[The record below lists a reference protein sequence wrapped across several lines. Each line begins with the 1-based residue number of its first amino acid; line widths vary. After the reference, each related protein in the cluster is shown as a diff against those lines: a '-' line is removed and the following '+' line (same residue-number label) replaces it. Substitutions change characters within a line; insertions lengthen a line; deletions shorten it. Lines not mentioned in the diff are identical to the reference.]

1 MRALSVVL
9 FALLAITSQGATAA
23 NRRPPVS
30 SASPIQASP
39 REASLRPL
47 NFVANEFSVH
57 SPAIPAGQS
66 PLNVDIL
73 QLRHSIWTSRDGAP
87 KASIGVMVQ
96 TPDGFLWLGTVNGL
110 FRFDGNTFDGSINKR
125 LPSTNITALLAEPN
139 GDLWIGYEM
148 GGSSRLH
155 GDEVTNFDNQS
166 TASVQS
172 FARAPDGTLYAQ
184 TSQAIQKLVGAHWQ
198 RLTPS
203 SGYKGTHPL
212 WMNVRNQALWLID
225 ADGAYVLRPGAA
237 QFEVVNREIAE
248 AVMYGLPGNE
258 PFPAPENEIRASLV
272 DSAGAF
278 WVILGDSS
286 DGLRRYRWSTMPSGE
301 RKIQGEQLTDRSAQ
315 NVRYFSFFEDREN
328 NVWATSSRGLEQ
340 FSGTKFTSVVS
351 PANFLWPALV
361 PGDHGDLWIST
372 DRHAYHLDHKMI
384 EVSSMG
390 NGSGCISR
398 DREGVIW
405 TMASDGLHGLE
416 NGVATTLPLP
426 PNAKDV
432 VETCQNIAGRVREG
446 LWVSVAR
453 LGVYEWKD
461 QKWIEYGGRSDLPS
475 GLAIRILSDDA
486 GRLWFTYPNDRIL
499 VLDHGRTKLYTQS
512 DGLEIG
518 HVLGLYIRGDS
529 VWASGE
535 KGVAHLHGARF
546 ETLRGA
552 MDESF
557 GATESLVETRAGE
570 LWLNSFNGVFRISA
584 DEIKEVQRDP
594 HHVVIYEMFDEE
606 DGLPPGLA
614 PNLSPNPSIVEGT
627 DGRVWVAMAGGLAWI
642 DPSRILRNKVQPMVQ
657 VLSVTVGRKLY
668 PPTQFLEL
676 PSLTRSLRIDYTS
689 PLLTMPD
696 RVTFRYKLDGIDQGW
711 QVGHTSRAT
720 YYTNLGPGQ
729 YHFSVVA
736 TNEDGV
742 SGPLQS
748 IDFSIAPAFYQTFW
762 FRGLC
767 VLFALLFLWLL
778 FNRRI
783 RLSNEHLKMRLEE
796 RHVERERI
804 ARELHDSVLQNLQ
817 WLLLKIKMWSDL
829 PDLPETHRNDLSRTA
844 VVTHDSLVEVRDKIA
859 LLRRSET
866 GRLELANELEMF
878 GNELTRDSSV
888 HFSLSLVGKPKPL
901 THAAYES
908 IVDISRECIRNAF
921 QHARSK
927 HISVKILYESRS
939 LRLLIADDGQGID
952 EAVLAHRQH
961 LGHWGIT
968 GMHERSDLLKSHL
981 SIKSDRQGG
990 TAVSLEV
997 PAHIVYTGQQR
1008 ALFLRLF
1015 SAL

>member
-1 MRALSVVL
+1 VL
-9 FALLAITSQGATAA
+9 GALLAITSQGETAA
-23 NRRPPVS
+23 TRRSPVS
-30 SASPIQASP
+30 SASPTPTSP
-39 REASLRPL
+39 GVAPLGPL

-73 QLRHSIWTSRDGAP
+73 QLRHSIWTSREGAP
-87 KASIGVMVQ
+87 KASIGLMVQ

-110 FRFDGNTFDGSINKR
+110 FRFDGDTFDGSINKR

-148 GGSSRLH
+148 GGSSRLSGGH
-155 GDEVTNFDNQS
+155 VTNFDNHS
-166 TASVQS
+166 TASVMGFS
-172 FARAPDGTLYAQ
+172 RAPDGTLYAQ
-184 TSQAIQKLVGAHWQ
+184 TSQAIQKLVGAQWQ

-212 WMNVRNQALWLID
+212 WMNVRSQALWVID

-258 PFPAPENEIRASLV
+258 PFPPQGKEIRASLV
-272 DSAGAF
+272 DSAGAL
-278 WVILGDSS
+278 WVISGDGS
-286 DGLRRYRWSTMPSGE
+286 DGLRRYRWPAMPPGE
-301 RKIQGEQLTDRSAQ
+301 RKIQREQLGDQSTQ
-315 NVRYFSFFEDREN
+315 NVRYFGFFEDREN
-328 NVWATSSRGLEQ
+328 NVWASSSRGLEQ
-340 FSGTKFTSVVS
+340 FSGTKFTPVVG
-351 PANFLWPALV
+351 PANFLWPALL

-372 DRHAYHLDHKMI
+372 DRHAYHLDHELI
-384 EVSSMG
+384 EVPSMG

-405 TMASDGLHGLE
+405 MMANDGLHGLE
-416 NGVATTLPLP
+416 NGVVTTLPLP

-432 VETCQNIAGRVREG
+432 IETCQNIAGSVREG

-461 QKWIEYGGRSDLPS
+461 QKWIESGGRSDLPS
-475 GLAIRILSDDA
+475 GPAIRILSDDA
-486 GRLWFTYPNDRIL
+486 GRLWFTYPNNRIL

-518 HVLGLYIRGDS
+518 HVLGLYVRGDS

-535 KGVAHLHGARF
+535 RGVAQLRGARF
-546 ETLRGA
+546 ETLRGVG
-552 MDESF
+552 DESF

-570 LWLNSFNGVFRISA
+570 LWLNSFNGVFRIAA

-594 HHVVIYEMFDEE
+594 HHVVIYELFDEE

-614 PNLSPNPSIVEGT
+614 PNLSPNPSVVEGT
-627 DGRVWVAMAGGLAWI
+627 DGRIWVGVSGGLAWI
-642 DPSRILRNKVQPMVQ
+642 DPGRILRNKVQPLVQ
-657 VLSVTVGRKLY
+657 VLSVAVGKAVY
-668 PPTQFLEL
+668 PPTQFLKL
-676 PSLTRSLRIDYTS
+676 PSLTRNLRIHYTS
-689 PLLTMPD
+689 PSLTMPD
-696 RVTFRYKLDGIDQGW
+696 RVTFRYKLDGIDQEW
-711 QVGHTSRAT
+711 QIGHMRSTT
-720 YYTNLGPGQ
+720 YYTNLGPGH

-748 IDFSIAPAFYQTFW
+748 LNFSILPAFYQTFW
-762 FRGLC
+762 FKGLC
-767 VLFALLFLWLL
+767 GLFALLFLWLL
-778 FNRRI
+778 FNRRV
-783 RLSNEHLKMRLEE
+783 RLSNEQLQMRLEE

-829 PDLPETHRNDLSRTA
+829 PDLPETHRDDLSRTA
-844 VVTHDSLVEVRDKIA
+844 AVTHDSLVQVRDKIT

-866 GRLELANELEMF
+866 GRLELANELETF
-878 GNELTRDSSV
+878 GNELTRDSGV
-888 HFSLSLVGKPKPL
+888 HFGLSLEGKPVPL

-921 QHARSK
+921 QHARSR
-927 HISVKILYESRS
+927 HIDVKILYKSRS
-939 LRLLIADDGQGID
+939 LRLLITDDGQGID
-952 EAVLAHRQH
+952 ETVLAHQQH
-961 LGHWGIT
+961 LGHWGII

-997 PAHIVYTGQQR
+997 PAHIVYTGQHR